1 MKHGF
6 IKTAA
11 VTPKVRVA
19 DTVYN
24 GEQICL
30 GIEEA
35 FEKGARVIVFPEL
48 CISGYTCGDLFLQ
61 ESLLDACKKTLAEIA
76 GFTAGKSAL
85 VFAGL
90 PFEFKGK
97 LYNVAAAL
105 GNGEGTPD
113 YHC

>member
-6 IKTAA
+6 IKAAA

-48 CISGYTCGDLFLQ
+48 
-61 ESLLDACKKTLAEIA
+61 
-76 GFTAGKSAL
+76 
-85 VFAGL
+85 
-90 PFEFKGK
+90 
-97 LYNVAAAL
+97 
-105 GNGEGTPD
+105 
-113 YHC
+113 